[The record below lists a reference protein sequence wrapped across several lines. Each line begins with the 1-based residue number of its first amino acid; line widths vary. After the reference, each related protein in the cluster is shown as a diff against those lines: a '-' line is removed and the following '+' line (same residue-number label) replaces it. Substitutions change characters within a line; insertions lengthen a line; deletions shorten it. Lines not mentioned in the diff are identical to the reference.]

1 MAIFIF
7 LSKAQKGK
15 NTLKF
20 SHKTEDIQ
28 HNNIQHNDTRHND
41 NQHNDTQ
48 PNGLNFDTK
57 HK

>member
-28 HNNIQHNDTRHND
+28 HNYIHHND
-41 NQHNDTQ
+41 NRLNDTQHNDTQ
-48 PNGLNFDTK
+48 HIRLNCDTK